1 MLNVARFSVLILA
14 LIAGGCAV
22 KPAIPLPLFSYTY
35 KDNTLTVPDQQFSE
49 TEQSKAIV
57 VGSAFYAQLNSCR
70 IIQRY
75 QVRTNQDFV
84 SSMNLLKNRAYMM
97 GSKWITIVK
106 HTEIDRIE
114 NSFQSGPDTVILR
127 DGTDLGSSRYL
138 TILAA
143 DLYDCPCSASSCGG
157 R

>member
-1 MLNVARFSVLILA
+1 MMNVARFSVLILA
-14 LIAGGCAV
+14 LLGVGCAV
-22 KPAIPLPLFSYTY
+22 KPVVPVPLFSSTY
-35 KDNTLTVPDQQFSE
+35 KDNTLKVPDQHFSE

-84 SSMNLLKNRAYMM
+84 SSMNLLKNRAALM
-97 GSKWITIVK
+97 GAKWITIVQ
-106 HTEIDRIE
+106 HSEIDRTE
-114 NSFQSGPDTVILR
+114 NSFQFEPDTVILR
-127 DGTDLGSSRYL
+127 DGTELGSSRYL
-138 TILAA
+138 TTLAA
-143 DLYDCPCSASSCGG
+143 DLYDCPCNVNSCGG

>member
-1 MLNVARFSVLILA
+1 MINLSRFTVLILA
-14 LIAGGCAV
+14 LIGSGCAV
-22 KPAIPLPLFSYTY
+22 KPVMPIPLFSSTY
-35 KDNTLTVPDQQFSE
+35 KDNTLTVPNQQFSE

-84 SSMNLLKNRAYMM
+84 SSMNLLKNRASMM
-97 GSKWITIVK
+97 GAKWITIVK
-106 HTEIDRIE
+106 HTEIDRVE
-114 NSFQSGPDTVILR
+114 NSFQSEPDTVVLR
-127 DGTDLGSSRYL
+127 DGTDLGSSRYF
-138 TILAA
+138 TAVTA
-143 DLYDCPCSASSCGG
+143 DLYDCPCSVNSCGG